1 MENNN
6 RDVYSF
12 DKLKETK
19 INYAIVIEIGN
30 KKNIDNFDKIMQ
42 RLEIN
47 NFEPVILIENEIDN
61 IIEFD

>member
-12 DKLKETK
+12 EKLKETR
-19 INYAIVIEIGN
+19 IDYAIVIEIEN
-30 KKNIDNFDKIMQ
+30 KENINNFNKIIQ

-47 NFEPVILIENEIDN
+47 NFEPLILIENENDN